1 MLDVNTNLF
10 FREYNTL
17 EHEILNTRF
26 LELDVLTWLEK
37 IAWTIIVV
45 MIQMHFSL
53 YIFLPKHIFVSNMIL
68 LFATLIWQDM
78 Y

>member
-17 EHEILNTRF
+17 EHEIL
-26 LELDVLTWLEK
+26 ELDVLTWLEK
-37 IAWTIIVV
+37 IACTIIVV
-45 MIQMHFSL
+45 MVQMHFSL